1 MQATIFFLLSVSIA
15 LSASNPIADPG
26 KILNEGDVIAV
37 FDEDEPEQPAVLFVQ
52 QQQQPL
58 DEFFVLESFNPDEQ
72 PKSDDCE
79 GCDNQ
84 QAQTQE
90 RSFFFK
96 KFFKPAVARP
106 SVGLTVAIPK
116 PQTVRLPPPIV
127 VGTVYQPISFVTSP
141 IATGGFAAAGS
152 SGQFVGNAMTG
163 LKGYLQGLLNSHL
176 SAGQV
181 SQPSLTL
188 TPGAG
193 GGVVDLGI
201 SGQQGLFSAGA
212 RPTQVSRP
220 MMGISGS
227 TGLGNV
233 GFNMLEQQH
242 GLLQG
247 LLTGGHS
254 IGQMLRPSTGL
265 LSAGP
270 STGQG
275 NVDVGM
281 IGQQGLLQALF
292 AGARPTMSQE
302 SRPPTGLFP
311 SSGGQGNVGIN
322 IQQSILGSNSG
333 PSSPNGS
340 ASASVHVSGG
350 QQHQPQPQQPQPV
363 LETTNK
369 PLNPTPTPWSE
380 VNIDKVI
387 DVMAQAVKS

>member
-1 MQATIFFLLSVSIA
+1 M
-15 LSASNPIADPG
+15 
-26 KILNEGDVIAV
+26 
-37 FDEDEPEQPAVLFVQ
+37 
-52 QQQQPL
+52 
-58 DEFFVLESFNPDEQ
+58 
-72 PKSDDCE
+72 
-79 GCDNQ
+79 
-84 QAQTQE
+84 
-90 RSFFFK
+90 
-96 KFFKPAVARP
+96 
-106 SVGLTVAIPK
+106 
-116 PQTVRLPPPIV
+116 
-127 VGTVYQPISFVTSP
+127 
-141 IATGGFAAAGS
+141 
-152 SGQFVGNAMTG
+152 
-163 LKGYLQGLLNSHL
+163 

-212 RPTQVSRP
+212 RTTQVSRP
-220 MMGISGS
+220 FTGISGS

-254 IGQMLRPSTGL
+254 IGQMVRPSTGL

-350 QQHQPQPQQPQPV
+350 QQHQQPQPQQPQPV

-369 PLNPTPTPWSE
+369 PFIPTPTPWSE
-380 VNIDKVI
+380 VNIEKVI

>member
-1 MQATIFFLLSVSIA
+1 
-15 LSASNPIADPG
+15 
-26 KILNEGDVIAV
+26 VIAV

-58 DEFFVLESFNPDEQ
+58 DEFFVLESFNHEQ

-90 RSFFFK
+90 RSFFLK
-96 KFFKPAVARP
+96 KFFRPAVARP

-152 SGQFVGNAMTG
+152 SGQFLGNAMTG
-163 LKGYLQGLLNSHL
+163 LKGYLQGLLNSQL
-176 SAGQV
+176 SVGQV
-181 SQPSLTL
+181 SRPSLTL
-188 TPGAG
+188 TPGTG
-193 GGVVDLGI
+193 GEVVDLGI

-212 RPTQVSRP
+212 RPTQVSQP
-220 MMGISGS
+220 ITGISGS
-227 TGLGNV
+227 TGL
-233 GFNMLEQQH
+233 
-242 GLLQG
+242 
-247 LLTGGHS
+247 
-254 IGQMLRPSTGL
+254 GL

-292 AGARPTMSQE
+292 AGARPTLLQE

-340 ASASVHVSGG
+340 ASASVHVSSG
-350 QQHQPQPQQPQPV
+350 QQPQPQGAV

-387 DVMAQAVKS
+387 DVMAQSVKS

>member
-227 TGLGNV
+227 TGLG
-233 GFNMLEQQH
+233 
-242 GLLQG
+242 
-247 LLTGGHS
+247 
-254 IGQMLRPSTGL
+254 L

>member
-1 MQATIFFLLSVSIA
+1 MLSVS
-15 LSASNPIADPG
+15 NPITDPG
-26 KILNEGDVIAV
+26 KILNEGDVIAI

-58 DEFFVLESFNPDEQ
+58 DEFFVLESFNPEQ
-72 PKSDDCE
+72 SKSDDCE
-79 GCDNQ
+79 GCDKQ
-84 QAQTQE
+84 QTQTQE
-90 RSFFFK
+90 RSLFLK
-96 KFFKPAVARP
+96 KNFKPVVRP

-141 IATGGFAAAGS
+141 ITTGGFAAAGS

-163 LKGYLQGLLNSHL
+163 IKGYLQGLLNGQF

-181 SQPSLTL
+181 SRPSLTL
-188 TPGAG
+188 TPGTG
-193 GGVVDLGI
+193 GEGVVDLGF
-201 SGQQGLFSAGA
+201 SGQQGLFSSGA

-220 MMGISGS
+220 FTGISGS

-233 GFNMLEQQH
+233 GFNMFEQQH
-242 GLLQG
+242 ALLQG

-265 LSAGP
+265 SA
-270 STGQG
+270 GQG
-275 NVDVGM
+275 NIDVGM

-292 AGARPTMSQE
+292 AGARPTLSQE
-302 SRPPTGLFP
+302 SRPPIDLFP

-322 IQQSILGSNSG
+322 IQQSILGSSSG

-350 QQHQPQPQQPQPV
+350 QSQAQGGQSPAQAGV
-363 LETTNK
+363 LETTK

-387 DVMAQAVKS
+387 DVMAQSVKS